1 MNLTRIL
8 PLALLATTV
17 SASASYTNAKY
28 GFTVTAP
35 AGWKQVSYPGTE
47 VVFTGP
53 AAGGFAT
60 NANLVVTKLP
70 AGFTL
75 KQYETQ
81 GREQLAKL
89 ITNYKFVS
97 RRALTLGGLPA
108 FQQVFSG
115 QQGKFNL
122 YYIQTVALR
131 KGDAYVLTATALQ
144 QNHAGLPAAVDGI
157 VRTFTFKN

>member
-1 MNLTRIL
+1 MNLTRMI
-8 PLALLATTV
+8 PLVFLATTV
-17 SASASYTNAKY
+17 TAAAAYTSAKY

-47 VVFTGP
+47 LVFTGP
-53 AAGGFAT
+53 AAGGFAS
-60 NANLVVTKLP
+60 NVNLVVTSLP

-81 GREQLAKL
+81 GRDQLATV
-89 ITNYKFVS
+89 ITNYKFIS
-97 RRALTLGGLPA
+97 RRTLTLGGLPA
-108 FQQVFSG
+108 FQQVFTG

-122 YYIQTVALR
+122 YYVQTVALR

-144 QNHAGLPAAVDGI
+144 QSHAGLPKAVDGI
-157 VRTFTFKN
+157 VQTFTFKK